1 MSASVFVYSN
11 PPVIRWGAGSIAEL
25 GAEVRR
31 LGGGPVALVTTR
43 SVAAG
48 EAVMTRLREA
58 LADCPPAVT
67 ATIGQHAPLAQIE
80 RATADAD
87 AAGAGLV
94 VSLGGGSPIDAA
106 KIVARDVA
114 DRRGQD
120 RSLPH
125 VAVPTTLSVAEL
137 ASGAGF
143 TDAAGSKAGRRDP
156 RMLPDSVIYD
166 ADLALSTPMDL
177 WLSTGIRALD
187 HAVESFLVP
196 GEHPFSDVLALEAVR
211 RLFRTLPLAMAHPED
226 TAVRTENQLAAW
238 FSYTLTGPTAA
249 GLSHVMGKQIG
260 ARHGIPHGVT
270 SCLLMPHVMRYQAA
284 RYPERLAELS
294 RATGAGGGALAAADD
309 VAGLIAGLGLPRHI
323 GDYGI
328 GEHELR
334 TAAEELAGQHAAQDL
349 LAIYRAAL

>member
-1 MSASVFVYSN
+1 MSVFTYAN
-11 PPVIRWGAGSIAEL
+11 PPVIRWGAGSVAAL
-25 GAEVRR
+25 GEEVAR
-31 LGGGPVALVTTR
+31 LGGGRVALVTTR
-43 SVAAG
+43 SVAADRP
-48 EAVMTRLREA
+48 VMDRVRAA

-67 ATIGQHAPLAQIE
+67 VTIGQHAPVGQVE
-80 RATADAD
+80 RATAEVGE
-87 AAGAGLV
+87 AGAGVV
-94 VSLGGGSPIDAA
+94 VSLGGGSPVDAA

-114 DRRGQD
+114 DRRGQE

-143 TDAAGSKAGRRDP
+143 TDASGVKAGRRDP

-166 ADLALSTPMDL
+166 AELALSTPLKL

-187 HAVESFLVP
+187 HAVESFLSP

-211 RLFRTLPLAMAHPED
+211 RLFRSLPEAKARPED
-226 TAVRTENQLAAW
+226 VSVRTENQLAAW

-270 SCLLMPHVMRYQAA
+270 SCLLMPHVMRYQAG
-284 RYPERLAELS
+284 RQPGRLAALS
-294 RATGAGGGALAAADD
+294 QATGSGGGPLAAADD
-309 VAGLIAGLGLPRHI
+309 VAALIASLGLPRHI
-323 GDYGI
+323 AEYGI
-328 GEHELR
+328 GEPELR
-334 TAAEELAGQHAAQDL
+334 TAAGELAGQHAAADL
-349 LAIYRAAL
+349 LDIYLAAL